1 MIPADVHVL
10 SNGLPLTARRP
21 SSLDHSV
28 YIYARNTIT
37 MRYILSLLTL
47 ALCSFC
53 SLAQKPEI
61 VPGQLIVQVGEG
73 RSIEHVV
80 LANQLLAAQPTALR
94 MSGILS
100 PIMRTYLLD
109 FDPAIDH
116 NAMLQQV
123 FAHPAVTAVQF
134 NHIVK
139 DRSTIPNDP
148 QFGQQWHHVNGND
161 ADVDSDLAWDITT
174 GGLTALGDTI
184 VVCIVDDGTK
194 RNHPDLAANNWV
206 NHNEI
211 PGNGIDD
218 DGNGYV
224 DDYFGWNP
232 VSNNDN
238 VDNGS
243 HGVQVSG
250 MVGAKGNNATGVVGV
265 NWDVKLMSVTYGNI
279 GSGSNPNEA
288 NVIAAYNYPLTMR
301 KLYHESNGALGAFVV
316 ATNSSWGI
324 DNGNPANAPIW
335 CAFYDTLGVYGI
347 LSAGAT
353 ANAQINVDVNGDL
366 PTGCSSDY
374 LISVTATNNNDVRTF
389 SAYGATTIDLAAPG
403 ESVRTTSGTNGYGN
417 VDGTSFASP
426 MVAGAIALLY
436 SAPCPSLASI
446 AHADPALAA
455 EMVKQYILD
464 GVDGIPGLVGFT
476 LTGGRLN
483 LRGALDQ
490 LIQNCSGAGC
500 IGPLNV
506 NVASLSGSAAT
517 VSWSSVPDIL
527 SFDIRYGVVGGE
539 DTTTVDGVTSPYGLT
554 GLLPCTQ
561 YWVSLRSNCE
571 EDSSAWTADRL
582 FATDGC
588 CVPPAAL
595 NVTGVQTDAATASW
609 NSVLA
614 AQSYTL
620 QWRPATGGN
629 WVSQTVTSPSFIITG
644 LDACTTYEVRIATVC
659 DTGSTDFIYG
669 PTFITKG
676 CGACTDLVYCASS
689 GVVSF
694 EWIANVSIGGFT
706 NTTGANGGY
715 GDFTD
720 LPAIDLHAGETYP
733 VSFTPGFANSSF
745 REHFRLWID
754 LNRNGVFSMN
764 NELLFDDTQGST
776 STVTGTITIPANA
789 QLGSAR
795 IRVSMAY
802 GSQFGGDY
810 PQTSCDSGQD
820 GEVEDYCVN
829 ILEALPID
837 TTGIREYNG
846 QIFGLEV
853 FPVPSSDVLHV
864 RILDGQT
871 TPTAITV
878 IDVQGRTILRQSVTN
893 APLQRIEVSAL
904 PKGVYL
910 IELYGK
916 DGITGRARFVRN

>member
-1 MIPADVHVL
+1 MYLQMANFDRPKTFYA
-10 SNGLPLTARRP
+10 RP
-21 SSLDHSV
+21 SL
-28 YIYARNTIT
+28 YIYANFTKP
-37 MRYILSLLTL
+37 MRHILTL
-47 ALCSFC
+47 LILTIFSF
-53 SLAQKPEI
+53 SGFAQKPEI
-61 VPGQLIVQVGEG
+61 VPGQLIVQVAEG

-80 LANQLLAAQPTALR
+80 LANQLLASQPTVLR
-94 MSGILS
+94 ISSILS
-100 PIMRTYLLD
+100 PIMRAYLLD
-109 FDPAIDH
+109 FNPQADH

-134 NHIVK
+134 NHLVK
-139 DRSTIPNDP
+139 DRSTVPNDP
-148 QFGQQWHHVNGND
+148 QFGQQWHHVNSND

-194 RNHPDLAANNWV
+194 RNHPDLVANQWV

-218 DGNGYV
+218 DGNGYT
-224 DDYFGWNP
+224 DDYYGWNP

-243 HGVQVSG
+243 HGVEVSG
-250 MVGAKGNNATGVVGV
+250 MVGAKGNNALGVVGV
-265 NWDVKLMSVTYGNI
+265 NWDVKLMNVTYGNI
-279 GSGSNPNEA
+279 GGGNSPNEA
-288 NVIAAYNYPLTMR
+288 NVIASYNYPLTMR
-301 KLYHESNGALGAFVV
+301 KLYHESNGQLGAFVV

-417 VDGTSFASP
+417 VSGTSFASP
-426 MVAGAIALLY
+426 MVAGAVALLY

-455 EMVKQYILD
+455 AMVKQYILD

-490 LIQNCSGAGC
+490 LLQNCSGAGC

-506 NVASLSGSAAT
+506 NVNSITGAT
-517 VSWSSVPDIL
+517 AMLSWSSVPGIL
-527 SFDIRYGVVGGE
+527 AFDIMYGAVGGE
-539 DTTTVDGVTSPYGLT
+539 DTTAVTGVSSPFSLA
-554 GLLPCTQ
+554 GLLPCTE
-561 YWVSLRSNCE
+561 YWVSVRSNCE
-571 EDSSAWTADRL
+571 EDSSAWSADRL
-582 FATDGC
+582 FTTDGC
-588 CVPPAAL
+588 CVPPVSM
-595 NVTGVQTDAATASW
+595 NVIGVQANGATATW

-620 QWRPATGGN
+620 QWRPTGGGN
-629 WVSQTVTSPSFIITG
+629 WTEQVVTSPTFNISG
-644 LDACTTYEVRIATVC
+644 LIECTEYEVRVATRC
-659 DTGSTDFIYG
+659 DTGIT
-669 PTFITKG
+669 TFISGPVFRTLG
-676 CGACTDLVYCASS
+676 CGACTDLLYCESS

-694 EWIANVSIGGFT
+694 EWIAGVTIGDFT
-706 NTTGANGGY
+706 NTTGANDGY

-720 LPAIDLHAGETYP
+720 LAAIDLHAGETYP
-733 VSFTPGFANSSF
+733 VSFTPGYANTSF
-745 REHFRLWID
+745 REHFRLWLD
-754 LNRNGVFSMN
+754 VNRNGIFSMN
-764 NELLFDDTQGST
+764 SELLFDDAQGST
-776 STVTGTITIPANA
+776 STVTGNITIPANT
-789 QLGSAR
+789 QVGSAR

-810 PQTSCDSGQD
+810 PQTSCDNGQD

-837 TTGIREYNG
+837 TTGIRETSG
-846 QIFGLEV
+846 QLFGLEV
-853 FPVPSSDVLHV
+853 FPVPASDVLNI
-864 RILDGQT
+864 RLLRSEAM
-871 TPTAITV
+871 PTGIMVT
-878 IDVQGRTILRQSVTN
+878 DVQGRTVIRQQASN
-893 APLQRIEVSAL
+893 SPLQRLEVSAL
-904 PKGVYL
+904 PSGVYL
-910 IELYGK
+910 LEVTDKEGLV
-916 DGITGRARFVRN
+916 GRARFVRN